1 MTRPLKLA
9 LFTDTFDETNGVAHT
24 YRMLAD
30 FCVRTGRH
38 LDIYCPSD
46 RTLTENHG
54 TVNIRRFQHSIGVRY
69 YDQLKF
75 SVLPNEGLFETFAA
89 SGQYD
94 LVHLAAPG
102 SIGSWGRTLAK
113 KFKLPTVAVH
123 HTNLHDYAA
132 LRVPKLFASTA
143 RDISLAILRRFY
155 RPCRTILV
163 TTPKMGE
170 WVTRNRLC
178 QRTDLFSRGVDCSLF
193 QPRLV
198 IERPGPVRFI
208 YVGRLSVEKNLNL
221 LADVLNKV
229 RQTCDIEMSF
239 VGDGVLRSD
248 LQKQCPWAEFPGYLK
263 GSDLSRAYSE
273 SDVFVFPSLT
283 DTYGNVV
290 NEAQASGLPCL
301 VMDRRGPG
309 EVIEPEKTGFITPT
323 AELLEE
329 KMSFLAKNAA
339 VRQNMGR
346 EARKLAETRD
356 WDTVFS
362 GLFQTYAQVARQ
374 E

>member
-30 FCVRTGRH
+30 FCARTGRH

-46 RTLTENHG
+46 RTQTEERG

-75 SVLPNEGLFETFAA
+75 SVLPNEGLFEAFEAA
-89 SGQYD
+89 GKYD

-113 KFKLPTVAVH
+113 KFRLPTVAVH

-132 LRVPKLFASTA
+132 LRVPKFFSSTA
-143 RDISLAILRRFY
+143 REISLAILRRFY

-170 WVTRNRLC
+170 WLTRNRLC
-178 QRTDLFSRGVDCSLF
+178 QRTDLFSRGVDCSHF
-193 QPRLV
+193 RPRECQ
-198 IERPGPVRFI
+198 ERSGPVRFI
-208 YVGRLSVEKNLNL
+208 YVGRLSVEKNLQVL
-221 LADVLNKV
+221 SDVLQKV
-229 RQTCDIEMSF
+229 RQTCEIEMNF
-239 VGDGVLRSD
+239 VGDGTMRES
-248 LQKQCPWAEFPGYLK
+248 LQQSCPWATFSGYLK
-263 GSDLSRAYSE
+263 GEALSEAYRE

-301 VMDRRGPG
+301 VMDPQGPG
-309 EVIEPEKTGFITPT
+309 EVIIPGKTGFIAPT
-323 AELLEE
+323 ANELEQR
-329 KMSFLAKNAA
+329 MVSLATDAQM
-339 VRQNMGR
+339 RSQMGQD
-346 EARKLAETRD
+346 ARLLAESRD
-356 WDTVFS
+356 WDTVFR
-362 GLFQTYAQVARQ
+362 GLFQTYSRVAGQ
-374 E
+374 G